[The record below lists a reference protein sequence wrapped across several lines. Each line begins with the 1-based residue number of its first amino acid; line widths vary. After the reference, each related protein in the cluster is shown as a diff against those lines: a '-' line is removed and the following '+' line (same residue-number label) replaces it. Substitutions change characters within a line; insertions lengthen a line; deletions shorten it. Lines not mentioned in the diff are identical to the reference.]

1 MESRDAQARR
11 PEHAREHPLRVMLT
25 RLAAAGSLIAVAVV
39 LAVIVFGSGNG
50 GSHATKASR
59 KLPGASVSARATVKP
74 GTASVPILAY
84 HVINVAP
91 PQSTAPASLYVPA
104 DEFASQMNALKAA
117 GWQPVTLDQ
126 LQAYW
131 THGTPLKTGKPIVI
145 TFDSGY
151 ASQYTNA
158 LPVLKRL
165 GWAAVENLQVNG
177 LSPSDGGLTDAQIR
191 GLIAAGWELDTDG
204 LSQPDL
210 TALSPGALSSEVST
224 ARQTLHDRYNVPV
237 NWFSYPSGSYNPTV
251 SAAVHTAGFT
261 GSTTLVQG
269 WASPK
274 GNRFRLPR
282 LQVVGGTRPSAL
294 LSQIATA
301 QQDPAPPAASAGP

>member
-11 PEHAREHPLRVMLT
+11 PKQAREHPLGVMLK
-25 RLAAAGSLIAVAVV
+25 RLLAAASLLAVAAV
-39 LAVIVFGSGNG
+39 LALIVFGSGSR
-50 GSHATKASR
+50 GSHAPTASR
-59 KLPGASVSARATVKP
+59 KLPSVAASGRVTVKP

-104 DEFASQMNALKAA
+104 SEFAGQMNALKAA
-117 GWQPVTLDQ
+117 GWQPVTLNQ
-126 LQAYW
+126 LEAYW
-131 THGTPLKTGKPIVI
+131 AHGTPLKTGKPIVI

-165 GWAAVENLQVNG
+165 GWVAVENLQVNG
-177 LSPSDGGLTDAQIR
+177 LSPSDGGLTDSQIR
-191 GLIAAGWELDTDG
+191 GLIAAGWELDTNG
-204 LSQPDL
+204 LSQPNL
-210 TALSPGALSSEVST
+210 TALSPGALNSEVS
-224 ARQTLHDRYNVPV
+224 AAKQTLHDRYSVPV
-237 NWFSYPSGSYNPTV
+237 NWFSYPGGIYNPTV
-251 SAAVHTAGFT
+251 SAAVHAAGFA

-274 GNRFRLPR
+274 GDRFRLPR
-282 LQVVGGTRPSAL
+282 LQVVGGTSPSAL

-301 QQDPAPPAASAGP
+301 QQDPSPPAASAGP